1 MKKILYAIIFLFV
14 SLSAT
19 AENYFTT
26 GYSDTLLINPILLNN
41 GYGFWVRAHFDGRV
55 DRWTMDIT
63 YPTGCDP
70 TSVLKGDD
78 MKYMPYYNSDGVAC
92 TYEAPLTY
100 NSNYSTFSSIITE
113 FGYWD
118 PNNDGIFEP
127 YGTIKWEAG
136 YHDVMFRITISLD
149 VDCTGDSITFN
160 GYVEG
165 TYDWRGGTTN
175 GRFYKK
181 VILKVGYQIGD
192 VNGDGS
198 VNINDVTT
206 LQSYLANQEVL
217 DQYQLDA
224 ADVNRSGTVTLND
237 LTELINMLLSA
248 NGLEGGDLSD
258 LQAIFFTD

>member
-1 MKKILYAIIFLFV
+1 
-14 SLSAT
+14 
-19 AENYFTT
+19 
-26 GYSDTLLINPILLNN
+26 
-41 GYGFWVRAHFDGRV
+41 
-55 DRWTMDIT
+55 
-63 YPTGCDP
+63 
-70 TSVLKGDD
+70 
-78 MKYMPYYNSDGVAC
+78 
-92 TYEAPLTY
+92 
-100 NSNYSTFSSIITE
+100 
-113 FGYWD
+113 
-118 PNNDGIFEP
+118 
-127 YGTIKWEAG
+127 
-136 YHDVMFRITISLD
+136 MFRITISLD